1 MMLKRVRKED
11 VKNDSFRMLDPLEY
25 CLSCWT
31 TAMHNDPDRDVGMQ
45 TMRLPAGESDA
56 YGRDPNEADLAREIE
71 IGTATGAMI
80 DSLPRIQWWAI
91 RRLRGLTNVW
101 DFPNADLLAVGPQ
114 AQAALTEKLRRNVVT
129 RVFFL

>member
-1 MMLKRVRKED
+1 MLKRVRKEE
-11 VKNDSFRMLDPLEY
+11 VQISTLRGPDPLEY

-45 TMRLPAGESDA
+45 TMRLPSGESDA
-56 YGRDPNEADLAREIE
+56 YGRDPSEADLAREIE

-91 RRLRGLTNVW
+91 RRLCGLTSVW
-101 DFPNADLLAVGPQ
+101 NFPNADLLVVGPQ
-114 AQAALTEKLRRNVVT
+114 AQAALTEKLRGNVVT